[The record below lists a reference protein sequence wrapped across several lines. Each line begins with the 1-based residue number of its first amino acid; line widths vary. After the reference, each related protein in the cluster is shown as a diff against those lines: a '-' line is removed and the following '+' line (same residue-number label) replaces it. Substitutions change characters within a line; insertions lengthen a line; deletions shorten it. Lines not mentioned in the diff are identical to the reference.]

1 MANSSPVGQEEW
13 ESILRHALLQHRL
26 EIKDRQIL
34 KDLEVVASVGGNQI
48 TIIFR
53 RNISQIHQR
62 LGEIVLKKDDEE
74 EIDSI
79 SWVSTAVLRG
89 NHLQDEL
96 SELQTRYDG
105 QADIIKQLN
114 EQLEDL
120 IQAKKDHETS
130 LLEKFREL
138 LNQKKLKIR
147 DQQRLLATSK
157 VDRETGKS
165 LPFQPPFLLLE
176 PLS

>member
-1 MANSSPVGQEEW
+1 M
-13 ESILRHALLQHRL
+13 
-26 EIKDRQIL
+26 KDRHIL
-34 KDLEVVASVGGNQI
+34 KDLEVVASVEGDQM
-48 TIIFR
+48 TVIFR

-62 LGEIVLKKDDEE
+62 LGEVVLKKDEEE

-79 SWVSTAVLRG
+79 SWVSTAILRG

-96 SELQTRYDG
+96 SELQTRYDD
-105 QADIIKQLN
+105 QADIIKQLK

-120 IQAKKDHETS
+120 IQAKKDHETA

-157 VDRETGKS
+157 VDRETGNKS
-165 LPFQPPFLLLE
+165 LPFPPSFQLLE